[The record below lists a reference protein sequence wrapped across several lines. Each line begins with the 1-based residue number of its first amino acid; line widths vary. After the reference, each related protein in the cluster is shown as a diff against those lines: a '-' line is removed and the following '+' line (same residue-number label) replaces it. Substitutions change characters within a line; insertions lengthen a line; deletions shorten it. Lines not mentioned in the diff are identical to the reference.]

1 MLNNRI
7 MFFLLSLYDTLS
19 VVASVDG
26 LAIMKYATITAN
38 ERIVL
43 YG

>member
-7 MFFLLSLYDTLS
+7 LFFLLSLYDTLS

-26 LAIMKYATITAN
+26 LAYDVCYHHAN